1 MALMDIER
9 QLNEAATEA
18 LANAMYK
25 YTFGIIG
32 DAKGGAPR
40 RSLGTGVGVYWQGC
54 YLIVTAA
61 HTMEGT
67 PDERVSFLLPH
78 ESLAVESAGV
88 STERRP
94 LRIRKAFQLENPQ
107 ALLAENGEDLAAFL
121 LPQQVQE
128 QGRSHFYQLDESHV
142 TPATAKQ
149 VGLLGYT
156 GATRLPVGANFMAT
170 PYFTFGEMVNLLP
183 PESKPQM
190 SITYPLLQNVDP
202 HGLSGS
208 GAWVQT
214 EKSEGI
220 VWAPKISLVGLVT
233 EYDAHRQVVTGYT
246 VQELVEFLKTKNPW
260 MHGESPGQHKI

>member
-1 MALMDIER
+1 MMERGASLTESYLATRRFLRDHPDWLDVVRACVVEATRCRGEFAGAWVLREAKKSGRDWLPNLRPLVSCGILCRTDVTRGGRRAYYVMPDIEGVKMALMDIER

-94 LRIRKAFQLENPQ
+94 LRIRKAFQLENP
-107 ALLAENGEDLAAFL
+107 
-121 LPQQVQE
+121 
-128 QGRSHFYQLDESHV
+128 
-142 TPATAKQ
+142 
-149 VGLLGYT
+149 
-156 GATRLPVGANFMAT
+156 
-170 PYFTFGEMVNLLP
+170 
-183 PESKPQM
+183 
-190 SITYPLLQNVDP
+190 
-202 HGLSGS
+202 
-208 GAWVQT
+208 
-214 EKSEGI
+214 
-220 VWAPKISLVGLVT
+220 
-233 EYDAHRQVVTGYT
+233 
-246 VQELVEFLKTKNPW
+246 
-260 MHGESPGQHKI
+260 